1 MSDQGLDRE
10 LERRVEELGY
20 ELVELERAG
29 SKHRPI
35 LRLRI
40 DRAEPQDAEAPEA
53 AVTVEDCTRVS
64 RALEA
69 FLDADAGLAPKYVL
83 EVSSPG
89 VERPLVRPRDFE
101 RFAGK
106 EVALMGKEPLAGR
119 ARRLEGVLLGIDGE
133 GGESVIRLRLEKG
146 EEITIPRAEVTRAN
160 LLFRWGSGGRRGS

>member
-1 MSDQGLDRE
+1 MRMTDLDRE

-20 ELVELERAG
+20 EVVELERAG

-40 DRAEPQDAEAPEA
+40 DKLGATDEVS
-53 AVTVEDCTRVS
+53 VTVEDCTRVS

-69 FLDADAGLAPKYVL
+69 FLDEAESGLAPKYVL

-89 VERPLVRPRDFE
+89 VDRPLVRPRDFE

-106 EVALMGKEPLAGR
+106 EVALAGKEPLAGR
-119 ARRLEGVLLGIDGE
+119 SRKLEGTLLGVEGE
-133 GGESVIRLRLEKG
+133 GAELKIRLRLEKG
-146 EEITIPRAEVTRAN
+146 EELSIPRAEVTRAN
-160 LLFRWGSGGRRGS
+160 LVFRWGSGGRRT